1 MRYLSSKD
9 VAEILGINISTLKRW
24 TDSGVLECS
33 KTAGGHRK
41 FTMQHIRNFY
51 KNKGTSGRNSNLGL
65 ENIQHKKV
73 YDLINKKEFS
83 GLARILADASLE
95 SDELSVNTVINVLI

>member
-51 KNKGTSGRNSNLGL
+51 KNKGASGRNNNLGL

-73 YDLINKKEFS
+73 YDLINKK
-83 GLARILADASLE
+83 IL
-95 SDELSVNTVINVLI
+95 VVLQEY

>member
-9 VAEILGINISTLKRW
+9 VEILGINISTLKRW

-33 KTAGGHRK
+33 KTRGGHRK

-51 KNKGTSGRNSNLGL
+51 KNKVSHRNSNLGL
-65 ENIQHKKV
+65 ENIQHKKI
-73 YDLINKKEFS
+73 YDLINKKN
-83 GLARILADASLE
+83 LVDLLE
-95 SDELSVNTVINVLI
+95 Y